1 MCGQMPFSAIEMHP
15 SPDGFDYPVVDAA
28 KCTSCGLCLRSCPA
42 ENRVDTDSE
51 VIRAAVL
58 QGGDPDELAQSS
70 SGGVFSLLAKRVLT
84 GGGRVTAPL
93 GTVSI
98 ASGISV
104 YPIFLILRSFKSP
117 NMSRAM
123 RVSRTPMCSTI

>member
-1 MCGQMPFSAIEMHP
+1 MHP

-42 ENRVDTDSE
+42 ENRVDADSE

-58 QGGDPDELAQSS
+58 QSGDSDELAQSS
-70 SGGVFSLLAKRVLT
+70 SGGVFSLLAKRFLRKV
-84 GGGRVTAPL
+84 GVFTAPL
-93 GTVSI
+93 GTVLI
-98 ASGISV
+98 ALGISV
-104 YPIFLILRSFKSP
+104 YPILPILRSFKSP

-123 RVSRTPMCSTI
+123 RVNRTPMCSTI